1 MIKKE
6 TFFVKL
12 NMEENGT
19 LNYIESCEI
28 REFEKMK
35 FSSFDEFFDF
45 IAGNGKKTRNA
56 NIYVHDLEYNGKITI
71 WDNDDNG
78 LPDCQYIRY
87 PQKAGDSLIEE
98 TLYLCY

>member
-56 NIYVHDLEYNGKITI
+56 NIYVHCRKADHRK
-71 WDNDDNG
+71 
-78 LPDCQYIRY
+78 
-87 PQKAGDSLIEE
+87 QKTMSLHN
-98 TLYLCY
+98 